1 MTVALV
7 IDDNRQ
13 TAEALIQMLSIWDIT
28 GRLALGPTA
37 ALSILGKEAPK
48 VVFLD
53 INMPG
58 VNGFEV
64 LAYLRRDPRFMHV
77 PVIIVT
83 SDDQPETAKKALR
96 EGASSVV
103 LKPVMMDILET
114 ALKKIGILN

>member
-13 TAEALIQMLSIWDIT
+13 TAEALIQMLTIWDIT
-28 GRLALGPTA
+28 GRLALGPSA
-37 ALSILGKEAPK
+37 AMAILGEVTPK

-64 LAYLRRDPRFMHV
+64 LSYLRREPRLSNV

-83 SDDQPETAKKALR
+83 SDDQPETARKAQK

-103 LKPVMMDILET
+103 LKPVMMDILEI
-114 ALKKIGILN
+114 ALKKAKILE

>member
-7 IDDNRQ
+7 IDDNKQ
-13 TAEALIQMLSIWDIT
+13 TAEALIQMLQIWDIKA
-28 GRLALGPTA
+28 RLALGPSA
-37 ALSILGKEAPK
+37 AMAILGDLVPN

-64 LAYLRRDPRFMHV
+64 LAYLRREPRLSGV

-83 SDDQPETAKKALR
+83 SDDQPETARRAQR
-96 EGASSVV
+96 DGASSIV
-103 LKPVMMDILET
+103 LKPVMVDILET
-114 ALKKIGILN
+114 ALKKTGLIS

>member
-13 TAEALIQMLSIWDIT
+13 TAEALIQMLGIWDIT
-28 GRLALGPTA
+28 ARLALGPSA
-37 ALSILGKEAPK
+37 AMSILGEETPK

-64 LAYLRRDPRFMHV
+64 LSYLRREPRLAKV

-83 SDDQPETAKKALR
+83 SDDQPETAKRAAR
-96 EGASSVV
+96 EGASAVV
-103 LKPVMMDILET
+103 LKPVMMDIMET